1 MMPHS
6 LEDLGWTADFASA
19 SAKYSRQYT
28 FGRVTC
34 RQRTRWE
41 VSIEIGVVQAGITGA
56 MRRLGRIP
64 VIGDFV
70 VLLYQPD
77 AGFTRIVD
85 ILPRKTT
92 ISRGIPGEEGADQVI
107 AANIDTVFVVTA
119 AGPDLNSRRLERY
132 LALVHASGAQ
142 PVILINKT
150 DLTDDPSSLV
160 TTIAP
165 VTTGI
170 PVIPVSALTK
180 AGIAPLE
187 PYLVPKR
194 TSVLIGSSGVGKS
207 TLINTLLEDQMQEIG
222 DIRDYDGKGR
232 HKTTVRQLF
241 ILQNG
246 ALIIDNP
253 GLREVGMG
261 TAGGGLGETFPDI
274 VDLAARCRFSD
285 CRHESEPG
293 CAVRQA
299 VHEGTLASKRLENYR
314 RLTDELAFEREKSEV
329 GLIRYERKRWKEI
342 SRQARN
348 LGKNR

>member
-1 MMPHS
+1 
-6 LEDLGWTADFASA
+6 
-19 SAKYSRQYT
+19 
-28 FGRVTC
+28 
-34 RQRTRWE
+34 
-41 VSIEIGVVQAGITGA
+41 
-56 MRRLGRIP
+56 
-64 VIGDFV
+64 
-70 VLLYQPD
+70 
-77 AGFTRIVD
+77 
-85 ILPRKTT
+85 
-92 ISRGIPGEEGADQVI
+92 
-107 AANIDTVFVVTA
+107 
-119 AGPDLNSRRLERY
+119 
-132 LALVHASGAQ
+132 
-142 PVILINKT
+142 
-150 DLTDDPSSLV
+150 
-160 TTIAP
+160 
-165 VTTGI
+165 
-170 PVIPVSALTK
+170 
-180 AGIAPLE
+180 
-187 PYLVPKR
+187 
-194 TSVLIGSSGVGKS
+194 
-207 TLINTLLEDQMQEIG
+207 MQEIG